1 MPLAHLSVTLV
12 AETAQATHREEPSML
27 ATEQTRPL
35 APFHHEQRVGRVMHE
50 PPNFDS
56 QINVGTTERN
66 LSLAAGSILAL
77 LGLARRDLTGLL
89 IAGVGGG
96 LLYRGA
102 TGHCH
107 TYEAL
112 GIDTADEE
120 AKQQE
125 AEGFH
130 VVHSC
135 LIGKSPQELYERW
148 RKLENLPDI
157 MSHLQSVKEIDD
169 RRSHWVASAPAI
181 AGGKVKWEAEIIDD
195 VPNERIAWRS
205 LPGSY
210 VENQGSVQFV
220 KMPGDRGTAVR
231 VELDYQPPAG
241 RLGKWVAKLFGE
253 APDQQIC
260 EDLRSF
266 KRVMEIGEEIT
277 TEGQPHGKCMGLG
290 LLRRS

>member
-1 MPLAHLSVTLV
+1 MPTTAQPGPLAEFIRKQPTV
-12 AETAQATHREEPSML
+12 AAD
-27 ATEQTRPL
+27 RP
-35 APFHHEQRVGRVMHE
+35 APLDSRV
-50 PPNFDS
+50 
-56 QINVGTTERN
+56 NVGAIERKV
-66 LSLAAGSILAL
+66 SLAAGSILAL
-77 LGLARRDLTGLL
+77 LGITRRDLPGLL

-120 AKQQE
+120 DKQQE
-125 AEGFH
+125 AQGFH

-135 LIGKSPQELYERW
+135 LIGKSPEELYQRW
-148 RKLENLPDI
+148 RKLENLPGI
-157 MSHLQSVKEIDD
+157 MSHLVSVEETGD
-169 RRSHWVASAPAI
+169 RRSHWIATAPAI
-181 AGGKVKWEAEIIDD
+181 AGGKVEWDAEILED

-210 VENQGSVQFV
+210 LNNRGSVEFL

-231 VELDYQPPAG
+231 IELDYRPPAG
-241 RLGKWVAKLFGE
+241 MIGKWIAKLFGE

-260 EDLRSF
+260 EDLRTF
-266 KRVMEIGEEIT
+266 KRTMEVGEAIT
-277 TEGQPHGKCMGLG
+277 TEGQPHGSCMGLG
-290 LLRRS
+290 MLRRN